1 MLASGRAARALA
13 EALEDR
19 PPAGGSYGMSPE
31 EASASALEVFR
42 DLVRFL

>member
-13 EALEDR
+13 GALKR
-19 PPAGGSYGMSPE
+19 RLPVGGISGMGPE

-42 DLVRFL
+42 DLVRAF